1 MPSPERRPSASS
13 TPTAAHRR
21 RRRSRLEIPG
31 ATPDSW
37 FAPRRVLDGRADAGI
52 GATAANVA
60 RHRLVDIAVGG
71 RGVLRQQRAGGHDLA
86 GLAVAALHDLEV
98 EPRLL
103 HPLADGCGADALD
116 GRDGMADRGAH
127 RCDARSS
134 WYAVEVHGA
143 GAAQCGAAAELGAS
157 HAEQVPQDPKQRHV
171 GWRIDGLSLAVYR
184 HCDHGQVSSSGSVAI
199 KVPATSLPET
209 PRRTWGGR
217 SS

>member
-1 MPSPERRPSASS
+1 MSSPERRPSASS

-37 FAPRRVLDGRADAGI
+37 FASHRVLDGRADACI

-71 RGVLRQQRAGGHDLA
+71 RGVLHQQRGSGHDLA

-103 HPLADGCGADALD
+103 HLLTDGCGSDALD
-116 GRDGMADRGAH
+116 GRD
-127 RCDARSS
+127 
-134 WYAVEVHGA
+134 
-143 GAAQCGAAAELGAS
+143 
-157 HAEQVPQDPKQRHV
+157 
-171 GWRIDGLSLAVYR
+171 
-184 HCDHGQVSSSGSVAI
+184 
-199 KVPATSLPET
+199 
-209 PRRTWGGR
+209 
-217 SS
+217 

>member
-1 MPSPERRPSASS
+1 MSSPERRPSASS

-37 FAPRRVLDGRADAGI
+37 FASRRLLDGRADACT
-52 GATAANVA
+52 GAAAANVA
-60 RHRLVDIAVGG
+60 RPRLVDIAVGG

-86 GLAVAALHDLEV
+86 GLAVAALDDLEV

-103 HPLADGCGADALD
+103 DLLADGCGADALD

-127 RCDARSS
+127 RRDARSS

-157 HAEQVPQDPKQRHV
+157 HLEQVPQDPKQRHV
-171 GWRIDGLSLAVYR
+171 GWRIDGLSVAVYR
-184 HCDHGQVSSSGSVAI
+184 QCDHGQVSSSGFG
-199 KVPATSLPET
+199 SLQ
-209 PRRTWGGR
+209 RDAL
-217 SS
+217 SA